1 MTLHEYMESL
11 RQKTVAVLGI
21 GVSNTPLVQLLL
33 RSGIRVTACDK
44 RTKEQLGTLADE
56 LEQAGCTL
64 RLGPDYLEGLHEDV
78 IFRTPGL
85 RPDVPQL
92 AAAVANGSVLTSEME
107 EFFRVCPC
115 PIIAVTGS
123 DGKTTT
129 TTIIAELL
137 KAAGNTVWVGGNI
150 GHPLLCDADRM
161 RPQDYAVLELSS
173 FQLMTMDRS
182 PHIAV
187 VTNLAPNHLDMHKDM
202 AEYVAAKEN
211 IFRYQRPGDIA
222 VFNQDNDITRQQAL
236 RAVGAVRLFSRRS
249 EPEEGVFDAAA
260 VAHYRDVIAC
270 CRKYGVEPFV
280 TLHHFS
286 SPKWLISK
294 GGWEASTTPED
305 FAHYV
310 RFIIGELGSELHY
323 ICTINEAN
331 MGIQVAAIAERYKRQ
346 MMAQMQ
352 AAQSGGNSADGSVQV
367 GINLQKMMEGQ
378 KAAAAENLEVFG
390 VEKVENF
397 TSMRTR
403 EGDLLI
409 LKAHELAKKEIKALY
424 PDIKVGLTLSL
435 HDIQP
440 QEDGMERAKKEW
452 DEEFMHYLPY
462 IKDDDFLGVQNY
474 TRSLIGAD
482 GFQPRMVQSLH
493 R

>member
-1 MTLHEYMESL
+1 MKLPENFLIGAATAAHQVEGNNIHSDLWAMEHMKHTSFIEPSL
-11 RQKTVAVLGI
+11 DAVDHYNRYEKDIKLM
-21 GVSNTPLVQLLL
+21 
-33 RSGIRVTACDK
+33 
-44 RTKEQLGTLADE
+44 AD
-56 LEQAGCTL
+56 AGL
-64 RLGPDYLEGLHEDV
+64 NAYR
-78 IFRTPGL
+78 
-85 RPDVPQL
+85 
-92 AAAVANGSVLTSEME
+92 
-107 EFFRVCPC
+107 
-115 PIIAVTGS
+115 
-123 DGKTTT
+123 
-129 TTIIAELL
+129 
-137 KAAGNTVWVGGNI
+137 
-150 GHPLLCDADRM
+150 
-161 RPQDYAVLELSS
+161 
-173 FQLMTMDRS
+173 
-182 PHIAV
+182 
-187 VTNLAPNHLDMHKDM
+187 
-202 AEYVAAKEN
+202 
-211 IFRYQRPGDIA
+211 
-222 VFNQDNDITRQQAL
+222 
-236 RAVGAVRLFSRRS
+236 FSIEWARI
-249 EPEEGVFDAAA
+249 EPEEGHFDSEA
-260 VAHYRDVIAC
+260 VDHYKAVIAC
-270 CRKYGVEPFV
+270 CKKYGIEPFV

-286 SPKWLISK
+286 SPEWLISK

-482 GFQPRMVQSLH
+482 GQLPNPDGAELTQMNYEFYPEALEHVLRKVAKDFHGDLYVTENGIATADDTRRVAFIDTALKGIVSCINDGLPVKSYFHWSLLDNFEWQKGYSMTFGLIAVDRSTQTRH
-493 R
+493 PKESLSFLGHWNQ

>member
-1 MTLHEYMESL
+1 MKLPENFLIGAATAAHQVEGNNIHSDLWAMEHMKHTSFIEPSL
-11 RQKTVAVLGI
+11 DAVDHY
-21 GVSNTPLVQLLL
+21 N
-33 RSGIRVTACDK
+33 RY
-44 RTKEQLGTLADE
+44 E
-56 LEQAGCTL
+56 
-64 RLGPDYLEGLHEDV
+64 
-78 IFRTPGL
+78 
-85 RPDVPQL
+85 
-92 AAAVANGSVLTSEME
+92 
-107 EFFRVCPC
+107 
-115 PIIAVTGS
+115 
-123 DGKTTT
+123 
-129 TTIIAELL
+129 
-137 KAAGNTVWVGGNI
+137 
-150 GHPLLCDADRM
+150 
-161 RPQDYAVLELSS
+161 
-173 FQLMTMDRS
+173 
-182 PHIAV
+182 
-187 VTNLAPNHLDMHKDM
+187 KDI
-202 AEYVAAKEN
+202 K
-211 IFRYQRPGDIA
+211 
-222 VFNQDNDITRQQAL
+222 L
-236 RAVGAVRLFSRRS
+236 RADAGLNAYRFSIEWARI
-249 EPEEGVFDAAA
+249 EPEEGHFDSEA
-260 VAHYRDVIAC
+260 VDHYKAVIAC
-270 CRKYGVEPFV
+270 CKKYGIEPFV

-482 GFQPRMVQSLH
+482 GQLPNPDGAELTQMNYEFYPEALEHVLRKVAKDFHGDLYVTENGIATADDTRRVAFIDTALKGIVSCINDGLPVKSYFHWSLLDNFEWQKGYSMTFGLIAVDRSTQTRH
-493 R
+493 PKESLSFLGHWNQ

>member
-1 MTLHEYMESL
+1 MKLPENFLIGAATAAHQVEGNNIHSDLWTMEHMKHTSFIEPSL
-11 RQKTVAVLGI
+11 DAVDHYNRYEKDIKLM
-21 GVSNTPLVQLLL
+21 
-33 RSGIRVTACDK
+33 
-44 RTKEQLGTLADE
+44 AD
-56 LEQAGCTL
+56 AGL
-64 RLGPDYLEGLHEDV
+64 NAYR
-78 IFRTPGL
+78 
-85 RPDVPQL
+85 
-92 AAAVANGSVLTSEME
+92 
-107 EFFRVCPC
+107 
-115 PIIAVTGS
+115 
-123 DGKTTT
+123 
-129 TTIIAELL
+129 
-137 KAAGNTVWVGGNI
+137 
-150 GHPLLCDADRM
+150 
-161 RPQDYAVLELSS
+161 
-173 FQLMTMDRS
+173 
-182 PHIAV
+182 
-187 VTNLAPNHLDMHKDM
+187 
-202 AEYVAAKEN
+202 
-211 IFRYQRPGDIA
+211 
-222 VFNQDNDITRQQAL
+222 
-236 RAVGAVRLFSRRS
+236 FSIEWARI
-249 EPEEGVFDAAA
+249 EPEEGHFDSEA
-260 VAHYRDVIAC
+260 VDHYKAVIAC
-270 CRKYGVEPFV
+270 CKKYGIEPFV

-482 GFQPRMVQSLH
+482 GQLPNPDGAELTQMNYEFYPEALEHVLRKVAKDFHGDLYVTENGIATADDTRRVAFIDTALKGIVSCINDGLPVKSYFHWSLLDNFEWQKGYSMTFGLIAVDRSTQTRH
-493 R
+493 PKESLSFLGHWNQ

>member
-1 MTLHEYMESL
+1 MKLPENFLIGAATAAHQVEGNNIHSDLWAMEHMKHTSFIEPSL
-11 RQKTVAVLGI
+11 DAVDHYNRYEKDIKLM
-21 GVSNTPLVQLLL
+21 
-33 RSGIRVTACDK
+33 
-44 RTKEQLGTLADE
+44 AD
-56 LEQAGCTL
+56 AGL
-64 RLGPDYLEGLHEDV
+64 
-78 IFRTPGL
+78 
-85 RPDVPQL
+85 
-92 AAAVANGSVLTSEME
+92 N
-107 EFFRVCPC
+107 
-115 PIIAVTGS
+115 
-123 DGKTTT
+123 
-129 TTIIAELL
+129 
-137 KAAGNTVWVGGNI
+137 
-150 GHPLLCDADRM
+150 ADR
-161 RPQDYAVLELSS
+161 
-173 FQLMTMDRS
+173 
-182 PHIAV
+182 
-187 VTNLAPNHLDMHKDM
+187 
-202 AEYVAAKEN
+202 
-211 IFRYQRPGDIA
+211 
-222 VFNQDNDITRQQAL
+222 
-236 RAVGAVRLFSRRS
+236 FSIEWARI
-249 EPEEGVFDAAA
+249 EPEEGHFDSEA
-260 VAHYRDVIAC
+260 VDHYKAVIAC
-270 CRKYGVEPFV
+270 CKKYGIEPFV

-482 GFQPRMVQSLH
+482 GQLPNPDGAELTQMNYEFYPEALEHVLRKVAKDFHGDLYVTENGIATADDTRRVAFIDTALKGIVSCINDGLPVKSYFHWSLLDNFEWQKGYSMTFGLIAVDRSTQTRH
-493 R
+493 PKESLSFLGHWNQ

>member
-1 MTLHEYMESL
+1 MKLPENFLIGAATAAHQVEGNNIHSDLWAMEHMKHTSFIEPSL
-11 RQKTVAVLGI
+11 DAVDHYNRYEKDIKLM
-21 GVSNTPLVQLLL
+21 
-33 RSGIRVTACDK
+33 
-44 RTKEQLGTLADE
+44 AD
-56 LEQAGCTL
+56 AGL
-64 RLGPDYLEGLHEDV
+64 NAYR
-78 IFRTPGL
+78 
-85 RPDVPQL
+85 
-92 AAAVANGSVLTSEME
+92 
-107 EFFRVCPC
+107 
-115 PIIAVTGS
+115 
-123 DGKTTT
+123 
-129 TTIIAELL
+129 
-137 KAAGNTVWVGGNI
+137 
-150 GHPLLCDADRM
+150 
-161 RPQDYAVLELSS
+161 
-173 FQLMTMDRS
+173 
-182 PHIAV
+182 
-187 VTNLAPNHLDMHKDM
+187 
-202 AEYVAAKEN
+202 
-211 IFRYQRPGDIA
+211 
-222 VFNQDNDITRQQAL
+222 
-236 RAVGAVRLFSRRS
+236 FSIEWARI
-249 EPEEGVFDAAA
+249 EPEEGHFDSEA
-260 VAHYRDVIAC
+260 VDHYKAVIAC
-270 CRKYGVEPFV
+270 CKKYGIEPFV

-352 AAQSGGNSADGSVQV
+352 AAQSGGNGADGSVQV

-482 GFQPRMVQSLH
+482 GQLPNPDGAELTQMNYEFYPEALEHVLRKVAKDFHGDLYVTENGIATADDTRRVAFIDTALKGIVSCINDGLPVKSYFHWSLLDNFEWQKGYSMTFGLIAVDRSTQTRH
-493 R
+493 PKESLSFLGHWNQ